1 MNGGTEISKK
11 LVAYFSASGVTES
24 VARNLSQTAGADLYR
39 IQPEVPYTSADLDW
53 MNKKSRSSIEMN
65 DPASRPAIVAG
76 DLEIS
81 SYDVVFLG
89 FPVWW
94 YVAPTIINSFLET
107 YNFSGKT
114 VIPFATSGSSGIENC
129 EKKLQQQYP
138 SINWKSG
145 KLLNGHPGQD
155 VLDSWVKSLNV

>member
-1 MNGGTEISKK
+1 MSKK

-24 VARNLSQTAGADLYR
+24 VARTLAQTADADLYK

-53 MNKKSRSSIEMN
+53 MDKKSRSSLEMN
-65 DPASRPAIVAG
+65 DPASRPAIVTG
-76 DLEIS
+76 DLDLS
-81 SYDVVFLG
+81 SYDAIFLG

-94 YVAPTIINSFLET
+94 YVAPTIINTFLEA
-107 YNFSGKT
+107 YDFAGKT
-114 VIPFATSGSSGIENC
+114 VIPFATSGSSGIENS

-145 KLLNGHPGQD
+145 KLLNGH
-155 VLDSWVKSLNV
+155 LDSTALASWVKTLNI

>member
-1 MNGGTEISKK
+1 MSKK

-24 VARNLSQTAGADLYR
+24 VARTLAQTADADLYK

-53 MNKKSRSSIEMN
+53 MDKKSRSSLEMN
-65 DPASRPAIVAG
+65 DPASRPAIVTG
-76 DLEIS
+76 DLDLS
-81 SYDVVFLG
+81 SYDVIFLG

-94 YVAPTIINSFLET
+94 YVAPTITNTFLEA
-107 YNFSGKT
+107 YDFAGKT
-114 VIPFATSGSSGIENC
+114 VIPFATSGSSGIENS

-145 KLLNGHPGQD
+145 KLLKGHPD
-155 VLDSWVKSLNV
+155 STALASWVKTLNI

>member
-1 MNGGTEISKK
+1 MSKK

-24 VARNLSQTAGADLYR
+24 VARTLAQTADADLYK

-53 MNKKSRSSIEMN
+53 MDKKSRSSLEMN
-65 DPASRPAIVAG
+65 DPASRPAIVTG
-76 DLEIS
+76 DLDLS
-81 SYDVVFLG
+81 SYDVIFLG

-94 YVAPTIINSFLET
+94 YVAPTIINTFLEA
-107 YNFSGKT
+107 YDFAGKT
-114 VIPFATSGSSGIENC
+114 VIPFATSGSSGIENS

-145 KLLNGHPGQD
+145 KLLNGH
-155 VLDSWVKSLNV
+155 LDSTALASWVKTLNI

>member
-1 MNGGTEISKK
+1 MSKK

-24 VARNLSQTAGADLYR
+24 VARTLAQTADADLYK

-53 MNKKSRSSIEMN
+53 MDKKSRSSLEMN
-65 DPASRPAIVAG
+65 DPASRPAIVTG
-76 DLEIS
+76 DLDVS
-81 SYDVVFLG
+81 SYDVIFLG

-94 YVAPTIINSFLET
+94 YVAPTIINTFLEA
-107 YNFSGKT
+107 YDFAGKT
-114 VIPFATSGSSGIENC
+114 VIPFATSGSSGIENS

-145 KLLNGHPGQD
+145 KLLNGH
-155 VLDSWVKSLNV
+155 LDSTALASWVKTLNI

>member
-1 MNGGTEISKK
+1 MSKK

>member
-1 MNGGTEISKK
+1 MSKK

-129 EKKLQQQYP
+129 EKKLQQQYH

>member
-1 MNGGTEISKK
+1 MSKK

-24 VARNLSQTAGADLYR
+24 VARTLAQTADADLYK

-53 MNKKSRSSIEMN
+53 MDKKSRSSLEMN
-65 DPASRPAIVAG
+65 DPASRPAIVTG
-76 DLEIS
+76 DLDLS
-81 SYDVVFLG
+81 SYDVIFLG

-94 YVAPTIINSFLET
+94 YVAPTIINTFLET
-107 YNFSGKT
+107 YDFAGKT
-114 VIPFATSGSSGIENC
+114 VIPFATSGSSGIENS

-145 KLLNGHPGQD
+145 KLLNGH
-155 VLDSWVKSLNV
+155 LDSTALASWVKTLNI

>member
-1 MNGGTEISKK
+1 MSKK
-11 LVAYFSASGVTES
+11 LVVYFSASGVTKS

-76 DLEIS
+76 DLDIS